1 MPEKIQ
7 CSAEVKVS
15 CSGKT
20 SHDASTNCSIESN
33 VPDEVTGDD
42 KSTTAPG
49 KGQVPEP
56 EFAQKL
62 LDRLY
67 DCRKIEIEHLWQRSV
82 FLGTF
87 IVLAFSGYGMLVGKM
102 LDKTCNNHT
111 IFMEQA
117 HLAGMVCGC
126 ILLFLGVLWVC
137 MAKGSKRWQELY
149 ERKIVLLEDQI
160 FEKGFD
166 QFKYKCEF
174 RQKPEHDEGNQKK
187 DCNCILM
194 SERSEKVVAEIPKL
208 AKIWRSPDVFAVLG
222 QDRILPRKS
231 IYCWAGSLV
240 LRERES
246 WLCIW

>member
-187 DCNCILM
+187 DCNCIFN
-194 SERSEKVVAEIPKL
+194 ERKE
-208 AKIWRSPDVFAVLG
+208 
-222 QDRILPRKS
+222 RKS
-231 IYCWAGSLV
+231 CSGNPEAGEDLAQSRCFCSLGAGPHF
-240 LRERES
+240 RKGS
-246 WLCIW
+246 AFFAA